1 MEQLAAG
8 SRRNGFELRNDLG
21 KTAWGSG
28 HFPIVVSL
36 CCLPNKKSGREAHFL
51 PTVTG
56 QGKLA
61 YPL

>member
-1 MEQLAAG
+1 MF
-8 SRRNGFELRNDLG
+8 RLRSPL
-21 KTAWGSG
+21 
-28 HFPIVVSL
+28 FQIVF
-36 CCLPNKKSGREAHFL
+36 LPNKKSGLVAHFL